1 MNTQCLPVE
10 RGDGD
15 ASSGREGV
23 ANKQRVRFSGEWELT
38 RVSDFGEVVT
48 GGTPPTGIDA
58 YWRGPYPWITPSDI
72 SSGRDMTRSE
82 RMISR
87 EGLAAIRRLPAGSV
101 LVTCIASIGKNAILR
116 TDGGCNQQI
125 NAIIPKTAHN
135 AEFVYYLFESNAQ
148 YLLTKAGTTATS
160 IVSKKTFSELRFYTP
175 TVEEQRAIAAVLSDV
190 DSLIGSLEALIAKKQ
205 AIKRAAMQQLLTSR
219 TRLPGFEGEWERVS
233 LGRIARTY
241 GGLAGKTKADFGDGT
256 ARYVSFLDVLE
267 NVVLT
272 RQRFDRVRVSPSES
286 QNPVGA
292 GDVLFNAT
300 SETPEDLA
308 MGSVVDF
315 DSTDSLYLNSFCF
328 GVRIVAPERCDP
340 LFLAYLSRGA
350 PGRRLMYALA
360 QGATRYN
367 LSTRRFLGLRF
378 PLPPLPEQRAIATV
392 LSDMDAEIAALAR
405 RLAKI
410 RALKQ
415 GMMQQLLTGTIRLPI
430 PDAVTEDEP
439 GR

>member
-1 MNTQCLPVE
+1 MTSGVGRVITKTE
-10 RGDGD
+10 RTLSRLGLNNS
-15 ASSGREGV
+15 AARLFPSG
-23 ANKQRVRFSGEWELT
+23 T
-38 RVSDFGEVVT
+38 
-48 GGTPPTGIDA
+48 
-58 YWRGPYPWITPSDI
+58 
-72 SSGRDMTRSE
+72 
-82 RMISR
+82 
-87 EGLAAIRRLPAGSV
+87 V
-101 LVTCIASIGKNAILR
+101 LYAMYASIGECSVAGRSLCTSQAILGIQPGSSLHR
-116 TDGGCNQQI
+116 VFLYYWLTWIQRRVKALGQQ
-125 NAIIPKTAHN
+125 
-135 AEFVYYLFESNAQ
+135 
-148 YLLTKAGTTATS
+148 GTQANLNKDMVQDLS
-160 IVSKKTFSELRFYTP
+160 LPLPSLP
-175 TVEEQRAIAAVLSDV
+175 EQSAIAAVLSDLDDLV
-190 DSLIGSLEALIAKKQ
+190 GSLEALIAKKQ

-286 QNPVGA
+286 QNPVGT

-315 DSTDSLYLNSFCF
+315 DSTDSVYLNSFCF

-340 LFLAYLSRGA
+340 LFLAYLSRGI
-350 PGRRLMYALA
+350 PGRSVMYALA

-367 LSTRRFLGLRF
+367 LSTRRFLRLRF

-392 LSDMDAEIAALAR
+392 LSDMDAEITALER
-405 RLAKI
+405 RLAKT

-415 GMMQQLLTGTIRLPI
+415 GMMQQLLTGAVRLPI
-430 PDAVTEDEP
+430 PDDEL
-439 GR
+439 GGASHDA